1 MDRSDKAVSIFQSGY
16 NCSQAVFSAYSDL
29 LGEDEGKA
37 RSIAAGFGGGIGRL
51 QKTCGAVTGA
61 VMLLGLKYYDEKNAA
76 VSKAIGYEKVREF
89 VSQFEKKN
97 GSVNCLDILG
107 VDISTEEGV
116 SKARERNL
124 FETKCREYV
133 RDAAKLLADFL

>member
-1 MDRSDKAVSIFQSGY
+1 MDRSDRAVSIFRSGC

-29 LGEDEGKA
+29 LGVEERQA

-61 VMLLGLKYYDEKNAA
+61 VMLLGLKYYDEENAA
-76 VSKAIGYEKVREF
+76 ASKAKSYEKVRDFISLYE
-89 VSQFEKKN
+89 EKH

-107 VDISTEEGV
+107 VDINTDEGMN
-116 SKARERNL
+116 KAREQNL